1 MDKWKK
7 FLITEKKKKSKT
19 PSRKSGAGIERSLKW
34 FLDTGPQKKGG
45 YPKQRR
51 PNFRKKKFNDISAPP
66 GAPGG
71 LEEDIDPETFE
82 KKPELNPKIFRNHHM
97 KPKVRKRL
105 LKIAEDF
112 LEKLELLGDLE
123 PIDIRLTGSLAN
135 YNWSKYS
142 DVDLHIIFD
151 FSQVDKDPALLK
163 AYLDAVRVNWNDT
176 HDIRI
181 CGFEVEIYVEDANE
195 EHIASGLYSV
205 LEDKW
210 INEPDPNQVDI
221 DHVTA
226 RKKSDDLLTQI
237 NLIEKFALEKPRA
250 AMKSIERVRHKIR
263 RMRAVGLTSD
273 QAEFSPENIAF
284 KILRREEALDRLGNL
299 RHTVYDKVMSMSE
312 KDEV

>member
-1 MDKWKK
+1 MDKWLK

-34 FLDTGPQKKGG
+34 FMDTGPQKKGG
-45 YPKQRR
+45 YPKKRR

-82 KKPELNPKIFRNHHM
+82 KKPELNPKIFRNHSM

-105 LKIAEDF
+105 LKISEDF

-123 PIDIRLTGSLAN
+123 TMDIRLTGSLAN

-205 LEDKW
+205 LENKW
-210 INEPDPNQVDI
+210 IKEPDPTQVNI

-237 NLIEKFALEKPRA
+237 NLIEKFALEKPRE

-284 KILRREEALDRLGNL
+284 KILRREEALDRLGDL
-299 RHTVYDKVMSMSE
+299 RHSVYDKVMSMSE

>member
-45 YPKQRR
+45 YPKKRR

-82 KKPELNPKIFRNHHM
+82 KKPELNPKIFRNHSM

-105 LKIAEDF
+105 LKISEDF

-123 PIDIRLTGSLAN
+123 PMDIRLTGSLAN

-205 LEDKW
+205 LENKW
-210 INEPDPNQVDI
+210 IKEPDPTQVDI

-250 AMKSIERVRHKIR
+250 AMKSIERVRLKIR
-263 RMRAVGLTSD
+263 RIRAVGLTSD

-284 KILRREEALDRLGNL
+284 KILRREEALDRLGDL

>member
-1 MDKWKK
+1 MDKWQK

-45 YPKQRR
+45 YPKKRR

-82 KKPELNPKIFRNHHM
+82 KKPELNPKIFRNHSM

-105 LKIAEDF
+105 LKISEDF
-112 LEKLELLGDLE
+112 LEKLELLGDFE
-123 PIDIRLTGSLAN
+123 PMDIRLTGSLAN

-142 DVDLHIIFD
+142 DIDLHIIFD

-205 LEDKW
+205 LENKW
-210 INEPDPNQVDI
+210 IKEPDPTQVDI

-284 KILRREEALDRLGNL
+284 KILRREEALDRLGDL

>member
-45 YPKQRR
+45 YPKKRR

-82 KKPELNPKIFRNHHM
+82 KKPELNPKIFRNHSM

-105 LKIAEDF
+105 LKISEDF

-123 PIDIRLTGSLAN
+123 PMDIRLTGSLAN

-142 DVDLHIIFD
+142 DIDLHIIFD

-205 LEDKW
+205 LENKW
-210 INEPDPNQVDI
+210 IKEPDPTQVDI

-284 KILRREEALDRLGNL
+284 KILRREEAPSRQ
-299 RHTVYDKVMSMSE
+299 HVF
-312 KDEV
+312 

>member
-1 MDKWKK
+1 MDKWQK

-45 YPKQRR
+45 YPKKRR

-82 KKPELNPKIFRNHHM
+82 KKPELNPKIFRNHSM

-105 LKIAEDF
+105 LKISEDF

-123 PIDIRLTGSLAN
+123 PMDIRLTGSLAN

-181 CGFEVEIYVEDANE
+181 GGFEVEIYVEDASE

-210 INEPDPNQVDI
+210 IKEPDPTQVDI

-284 KILRREEALDRLGNL
+284 KILRREEALDRLGDL

>member
-45 YPKQRR
+45 YPKKRR

-82 KKPELNPKIFRNHHM
+82 KKPELNPKIFRNHSM

-105 LKIAEDF
+105 LKISEDF

-123 PIDIRLTGSLAN
+123 PMDIRLTGSLAN

-205 LEDKW
+205 LENKW
-210 INEPDPNQVDI
+210 IKEPDPTQVDI

-284 KILRREEALDRLGNL
+284 KILRREEALDRLGDL

>member
-45 YPKQRR
+45 YPKKRR

-82 KKPELNPKIFRNHHM
+82 KKPELNPKIFRNHSM

-105 LKIAEDF
+105 LKISEDF

-123 PIDIRLTGSLAN
+123 PMDIRLTGSLAN

-142 DVDLHIIFD
+142 DIDLHIIFD

-205 LEDKW
+205 LENKW
-210 INEPDPNQVDI
+210 IKEPDPTQVDI

-284 KILRREEALDRLGNL
+284 KILRREEALDRLGDL

>member
-1 MDKWKK
+1 
-7 FLITEKKKKSKT
+7 
-19 PSRKSGAGIERSLKW
+19 
-34 FLDTGPQKKGG
+34 
-45 YPKQRR
+45 
-51 PNFRKKKFNDISAPP
+51 
-66 GAPGG
+66 
-71 LEEDIDPETFE
+71 
-82 KKPELNPKIFRNHHM
+82 M

-105 LKIAEDF
+105 LKISEDF

-123 PIDIRLTGSLAN
+123 PMDIRLTGSLAN

-142 DVDLHIIFD
+142 DIDLHIIFD

-181 CGFEVEIYVEDANE
+181 SGFEVEIYVEDANE

-205 LEDKW
+205 LENKW
-210 INEPDPNQVDI
+210 IKEPDPTQVDI

-284 KILRREEALDRLGNL
+284 KILRREEALDRLGDL

>member
-1 MDKWKK
+1 MDKWQK

-34 FLDTGPQKKGG
+34 FMDTGPQKKGG
-45 YPKQRR
+45 YPKKRR

-82 KKPELNPKIFRNHHM
+82 KKPELNPKIFRNHSM

-105 LKIAEDF
+105 LKISEDF

-123 PIDIRLTGSLAN
+123 PMDIRLTGSLAN

-205 LEDKW
+205 LENKW
-210 INEPDPNQVDI
+210 IKEPDPTQVNI

-237 NLIEKFALEKPRA
+237 NLIEKFALEKPRE

-284 KILRREEALDRLGNL
+284 KILRREEALDRLGDL
-299 RHTVYDKVMSMSE
+299 RHSVYDKVMSMSE